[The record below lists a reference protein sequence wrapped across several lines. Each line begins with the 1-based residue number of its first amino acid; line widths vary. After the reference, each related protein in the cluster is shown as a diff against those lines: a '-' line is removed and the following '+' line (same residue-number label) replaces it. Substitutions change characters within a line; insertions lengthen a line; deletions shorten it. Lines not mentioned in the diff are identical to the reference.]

1 MSLFPMTQTAA
12 LVGQLIDTKA
22 STVPIIEMTSFKP
35 EYDFLVHSSRLDR
48 CTPEEEGVPSSLV
61 SELLEK
67 MRSDKTLNLHS
78 ITIARNGR
86 ILCEASLGAQRLDIW
101 KHAFSASKSVTSL
114 AIGILIDDGVLR
126 LDEKV
131 VSIFRE
137 EVGAVAKL
145 KLKDL
150 RVEDLLTMRSTV
162 LFAEADS
169 MTDDDWV
176 KAFLNASTKG
186 EIGESFRYNSLNT
199 YMLSAIVTKKTGKS
213 MSEFL
218 NDRLFAP
225 LGIKDYYWEK
235 CPKGMDKGGWGLYIR
250 PEDFVK
256 IGTLVVNG
264 GEYNGER
271 IVSAEYIN
279 MATMKH
285 VDIGWE
291 SDSFDYGYQIWVG
304 KKSNT
309 ILFNGMLGQNVLCFK
324 DSGIVV
330 VSNAGNSDMFQQSSF
345 FTYLDNYFNRDF
357 ADRLESAPRDYKKLC
372 KQIASYSL
380 YGKKKFAL
388 RKRLSALLLPQNKK
402 VSYDA
407 LVGKEYSILDGDEK
421 AIGIIPLVIQSVE
434 NCYTKG
440 LVGVSFAKNSDGAPE
455 LIYKEDDGDVHI
467 RLGFDKPEIFNI
479 KYRNENFII
488 SSKAKFTQNEDGEAV
503 LVIRL
508 DFIETPSSRIIKIY
522 FQDDGTLVFEQTEAP
537 GADFMIGL
545 TDMVLTQ
552 LIDRPIVGAVFEK
565 FGAGFIEYKIQKV
578 FNAKLTLK
586 QK

>member
-1 MSLFPMTQTAA
+1 MNLFPMTQTAA
-12 LVGQLIDTKA
+12 LVGQLVDTKA
-22 STVPIIEMTSFKP
+22 STVPVIEMTSFKP

-48 CTPEEEGVPSSLV
+48 CTPEEEGVPSALV

-67 MRSDKTLNLHS
+67 MRADKTLNLHS
-78 ITIARNGR
+78 ITKARNGR
-86 ILCEASLGAQRLDIW
+86 ILCEAALGAQRLDIW

-114 AIGILIDDGVLR
+114 AIGMLIDDEILR

-137 EVGAVAKL
+137 EVGTVAKL

-176 KAFLNASTKG
+176 KAFLSASTKG

-218 NDRLFAP
+218 DERLFSP

-235 CPKGMDKGGWGLYIR
+235 CPKGIDKGGWGLYIR

-264 GEYNGER
+264 GEYEGKR
-271 IVSAEYIN
+271 IVSEEYIN

-285 VDIGWE
+285 VDIDWE

-304 KKSNT
+304 KKANT

-357 ADRLESAPRDYKKLC
+357 AERLEGSPSDYKKLC

-380 YGKKKFAL
+380 YGKKRFAFWQKL
-388 RKRLSALLLPQNKK
+388 MTLLLPQKK
-402 VSYDA
+402 KMSYNS
-407 LVGKEYSILDGDEK
+407 LVGKEYDVAHGDEK
-421 AIGIIPLVIQSVE
+421 AVGIIPLVIQSVE

-440 LVGVSFAKNSDGAPE
+440 FVGVAFAKNADGIPE
-455 LIYKEDDGDVHI
+455 LVYKEGDGDVHI

-488 SSKAKFTQNEDGEAV
+488 SSKAKFDHDEDGEAV

-508 DFIETPSSRIIKIY
+508 DFMETPSSRIIKIY
-522 FQDDGTLVFEQTEAP
+522 FQDDGNLRFEQTEAP

-565 FGAGFIEYKIQKV
+565 FGSEFIEYKIEKV